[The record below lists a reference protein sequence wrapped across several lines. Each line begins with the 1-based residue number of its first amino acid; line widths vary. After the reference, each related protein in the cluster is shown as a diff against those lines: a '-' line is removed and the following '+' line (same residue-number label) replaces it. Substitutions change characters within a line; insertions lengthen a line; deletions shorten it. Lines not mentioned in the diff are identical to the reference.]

1 MDSCEVRAFP
11 FSKDPVGYLKMV
23 YLNLL
28 DSGYDEQDAVLEIID
43 EFAALVAAVA
53 DGNILSDD
61 TNLNTY
67 IYADNAYQ
75 QKISFITIMK
85 AVGIRRDHLKG
96 WLEIEMSDSTGE
108 ELLEERSYRR
118 AILEVYGSEES

>member
-1 MDSCEVRAFP
+1 MFGKPPKFRSAELEYEMDSYEVRAFP
-11 FSKDPVGYLKMV
+11 FARDPVGYLKMV

-28 DSGYDEQDAVLEIID
+28 DRGYDEQDAVLKIID

-61 TNLNTY
+61 TNLSTY

-75 QKISFITIMK
+75 QK
-85 AVGIRRDHLKG
+85 D
-96 WLEIEMSDSTGE
+96 
-108 ELLEERSYRR
+108 LLL
-118 AILEVYGSEES
+118 I